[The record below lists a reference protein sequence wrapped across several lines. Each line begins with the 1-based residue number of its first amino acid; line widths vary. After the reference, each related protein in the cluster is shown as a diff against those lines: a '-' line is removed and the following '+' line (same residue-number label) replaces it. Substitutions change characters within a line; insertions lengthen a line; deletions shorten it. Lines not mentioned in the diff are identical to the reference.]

1 MFKVSKSRW
10 NPASVWKT
18 WNTCCVISHST
29 PDCCVE
35 KTLRTQKPN
44 GGGVL
49 SFGSPTFN
57 RSQNANVGTNYG
69 SPIIA
74 E

>member
-18 WNTCCVISHST
+18 WNTCCVISRST

-35 KTLRTQKPN
+35 K
-44 GGGVL
+44 
-49 SFGSPTFN
+49 TFN

-69 SPIIA
+69 SPIVA